1 MTIKDSA
8 AENNGYRG
16 FDVTT
21 KGAITI
27 TNSWS
32 GFNYGGS
39 GFYLDNQYAPTP
51 ASVTVTNSDAYQ
63 DNYGFAILT
72 RGAVTLTDFSAAE
85 NSTDGVFINAQ
96 GTGAVTLTN
105 VGTVFNDIRNNG
117 GDGYHITALGP
128 ISIINTDTHDN
139 SNLGGYINNSSAG
152 TAAPVTIKVM
162 VPATTVNGFWNNAG
176 GGLEIQSRGVVTISN
191 ITVHNNGGT
200 GAIINNVPPGTAAG
214 VAVTIS
220 SADFRFN
227 RDDSDPEAENGLEI
241 NSKGAITLTNIVAM
255 DNSGTGVILNNQIAG
270 TTAGV
275 TINTG
280 SGTPAAFFVYNGDDG
295 LFIRTNG
302 AVTLTNINATENG
315 DYGVLIDNS
324 TGTAG
329 VTIKSTGT
337 WGAGFDYNDIWSWG
351 NSFSRSGYDG
361 LSIISNGPVSVTVHQ
376 ARENQ
381 DEGIRI
387 MATGGLGAV
396 TVTGTASSFAQ
407 VFDNGSD
414 INEDGIHIQA
424 NGLITLT
431 RVEARGNYAAGAYL
445 INDDGIWWDHLER
458 SLRG

>member
-1 MTIKDSA
+1 MGPVS
-8 AENNGYRG
+8 
-16 FDVTT
+16 
-21 KGAITI
+21 IT
-27 TNSWS
+27 
-32 GFNYGGS
+32 
-39 GFYLDNQYAPTP
+39 
-51 ASVTVTNSDAYQ
+51 
-63 DNYGFAILT
+63 
-72 RGAVTLTDFSAAE
+72 
-85 NSTDGVFINAQ
+85 
-96 GTGAVTLTN
+96 
-105 VGTVFNDIRNNG
+105 
-117 GDGYHITALGP
+117 
-128 ISIINTDTHDN
+128 NTDTHDN
-139 SNLGGYINNSSAG
+139 ANFGGFIDNSAASS
-152 TAAPVTIKVM
+152 AAPVTIKVM
-162 VPATTVNGFWNNAG
+162 VPATTANGFWNNAG
-176 GGLEIQSRGVVTISN
+176 GGLVLLSRGVVTISN

-227 RDDSDPEAENGLEI
+227 RDESDPEAENGLEI
-241 NSKGAITLTNIVAM
+241 TSKGAITLTNIVAM

-270 TTAGV
+270 ATAGV
-275 TINTG
+275 TINPG

-337 WGAGFDYNDIWSWG
+337 WGAGFDYNDIWEWG

-387 MATGGLGAV
+387 IATGGPGAV
-396 TVTGTASSFAQ
+396 TVTGTANSFAQ

-431 RVEARGNYAAGAYL
+431 RVETRGNYAAGAYL
-445 INDDGIWWDHLER
+445 INDDGICWDHLER